1 MTATRR
7 ALTLCHAL
15 GVSLFDH
22 MPPHEGGF
30 APQLGYGP
38 TSNHRQGGRVTH
50 AGDRVRPAGI
60 RRILLRLLLV
70 ALFAGALAMLTP
82 GIAGAE
88 GEQLTG
94 TLKTRSGP
102 VEGAEVTVTT
112 ESGDEIETV
121 TSDEDGKWEV
131 DLPGP
136 GRYTAEVN
144 EEDLPKGVVLSG
156 EASRTVTVDAGRR
169 QPVTIALDDGTRQA
183 GGGSVRA
190 VQLLVDGIRFGLLI
204 AICAVG
210 LSLIFGTTGLTNFA
224 HGELVTIGAI
234 IAWYINVDGGV
245 PLILATVIAMIAG
258 AAVGALNELGLWR
271 PLRRR
276 GTGLIAALVVSI
288 GLSLLL
294 RYLIQIV
301 YGGFSNPYA
310 QYQGQRAV
318 NYGVFTLTNRSLISI
333 IISIIVLVL
342 VALMLQRTKI
352 GKAMRAVSDNRDLAA
367 SSGIDVDRVILFVWA
382 MGGGLAALGG
392 VLLGLSD
399 QVQWDMG
406 FRLLLLMFAG
416 VTLGGLGTAYGALI
430 GSLVVGI
437 FVQLST
443 LVIPDDM
450 KYVGGLLL
458 LIVILI
464 IRPQGILGSRVRVG

>member
-1 MTATRR
+1 
-7 ALTLCHAL
+7 
-15 GVSLFDH
+15 
-22 MPPHEGGF
+22 
-30 APQLGYGP
+30 
-38 TSNHRQGGRVTH
+38 VTH
-50 AGDRVRPAGI
+50 AEHRVRPAGP
-60 RRILLRLLLV
+60 RRLLLRLLLV
-70 ALFAGALAMLTP
+70 ACFGLGLAAFAP
-82 GIAGAE
+82 GIAHAE
-88 GEQLTG
+88 GEQLIG

-102 VEGAEVTVTT
+102 VAGVEVTVTT
-112 ESGDEIETV
+112 DSGDVVDTV
-121 TSDEDGKWEV
+121 TSDENGKWVV

-144 EEDLPKGVVLSG
+144 EKDLPKGIVLSG
-156 EASRTVTVDAGRR
+156 KPSRTVTVEAGRR
-169 QPVTIALDDGTRQA
+169 QPVTIGLDDGSRQS
-183 GGGSVRA
+183 GGGNIRA

-204 AICAVG
+204 AMCAVG

-234 IAWYINVDGGV
+234 IAWYVNVDGGV
-245 PLILATVIAMIAG
+245 PLVWATLIAMVAG

-288 GLSLLL
+288 GLSLAL

-310 QYQGQRAV
+310 EYQSQRAV
-318 NYGVFTLTNRSLISI
+318 DYGVFTLTNRSLISI
-333 IISIIVLVL
+333 VISVLVLVL

-352 GKAMRAVSDNRDLAA
+352 GKAMRAVADNRDLAA
-367 SSGIDVDRVILFVWA
+367 SSGIDVDRVILVVWV
-382 MGGGLAALGG
+382 MGGALAALGG

-406 FRLLLLMFAG
+406 YRLLLLMFAG
-416 VTLGGLGTAYGALI
+416 VTLGGLGTAYGALV

-458 LIVILI
+458 LIVILV
-464 IRPQGILGSRVRVG
+464 IRPQGILGARVRVG